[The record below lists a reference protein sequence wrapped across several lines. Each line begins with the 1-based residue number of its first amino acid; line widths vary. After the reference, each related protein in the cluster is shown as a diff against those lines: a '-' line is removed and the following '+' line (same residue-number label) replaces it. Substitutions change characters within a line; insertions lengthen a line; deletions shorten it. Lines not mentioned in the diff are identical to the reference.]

1 MSDFSNRN
9 PFYLTLAAKLAMKA
23 RRRPIMI
30 DFFPAEYLEALKLWV
45 ESFGDLFQDH
55 FILSHNELLVKT
67 LEGNSYAVT
76 SEDVIIR
83 GVEGEYYPCKKN
95 VFEQTYEVVES

>member
-1 MSDFSNRN
+1 
-9 PFYLTLAAKLAMKA
+9 
-23 RRRPIMI
+23 MI
-30 DFFPAEYLEALKLWV
+30 DFFPVENLAQLKSWV
-45 ESFGDLFQDH
+45 ESFGDSFDDH
-55 FILSHNELLVKT
+55 FILNHKELLVKT

-76 SEDVIIR
+76 SEDIIIR

>member
-1 MSDFSNRN
+1 MPFINRN
-9 PFYLTLAAKLAMKA
+9 GYYLTLAAKIAMKA

-30 DFFPAEYLEALKLWV
+30 DFFPVENLAQLKSWV
-45 ESFGDLFQDH
+45 ESFSDSFDDH

-67 LEGNSYAVT
+67 LEGNSYNVT

-83 GVEGEYYPCKKN
+83 GVKGEYYPCKKN
-95 VFEQTYEVVES
+95 IFEQTYEVVES